1 VIIDYEVRKTKV
13 ILWSGTSQ
21 PEFLMSPKWHLGVL
35 GDPKGRKRKVFSYT
49 CGDAILYV
57 TNGNVLKMF

>member
-1 VIIDYEVRKTKV
+1 
-13 ILWSGTSQ
+13 
-21 PEFLMSPKWHLGVL
+21 MSPKWHLGVL